1 MPRRFKEA
9 RKMNNMKAVEVAE
22 KLGVATPT
30 FSSWESG
37 KKSPPYESLIELAQL
52 YNVSIDYLLGN
63 DVPATV
69 SALTPVTKES
79 IILHHGRPVW
89 VEHQGWALINTVEQV
104 LLFADGHKE
113 PYTDLKLFVGAPRFT
128 EVRLPDSIPLTIEE
142 IKDYESVWVEP
153 ISSDPIRNEL
163 RGWYTVRN
171 EFVENTRGSR
181 FFLDSYSATWLAY
194 NKH

>member
-63 DVPATV
+63 DMPATV
-69 SALTPVTKES
+69 SALTPITKES

-89 VEHQGWALINTVEQV
+89 VERYGWALVNSVEGTLV
-104 LLFADGHKE
+104 FADGSKKLCS
-113 PYTDLKLFVGAPRFT
+113 DLNLLACAPKFT
-128 EVRLPDSIPLTIEE
+128 EADIPNSKPLTKEE
-142 IKDYESVWVEP
+142 ILNSESVWVEP
-153 ISSDPIRNEL
+153 ISTDPLRNEL
-163 RGWYTVRN
+163 RGTYTVRG
-171 EFVENTRGSR
+171 EYVENSRGNR

-194 NKH
+194 IN

>member
-9 RKMNNMKAVEVAE
+9 RKMNNMKAVDVAE

-37 KKSPPYESLIELAQL
+37 KKSPPYESLIELSKL

-63 DVPATV
+63 DVPASV
-69 SALTPVTKES
+69 DALTPISKES
-79 IILHHGRPVW
+79 IILYQGRPVW
-89 VEHQGWALINTVEQV
+89 VENQGWALVNTVEQV
-104 LLFADGHKE
+104 LLFSDGHKE
-113 PYTDLKLFVGAPRFT
+113 PYTDWKLYIRAPRFA
-128 EVRLPDSIPLTIEE
+128 EVELPDSIPLSKEDISNY
-142 IKDYESVWVEP
+142 KSVWVEP
-153 ISSDPIRNEL
+153 MSSDPIRNEL

-171 EFVENTRGSR
+171 EFVENSRGSR

-194 NKH
+194 SKE

>member
-1 MPRRFKEA
+1 M
-9 RKMNNMKAVEVAE
+9 
-22 KLGVATPT
+22 
-30 FSSWESG
+30 
-37 KKSPPYESLIELAQL
+37 
-52 YNVSIDYLLGN
+52 
-63 DVPATV
+63 PATV
-69 SALTPVTKES
+69 SALTPITKES

-89 VEHQGWALINTVEQV
+89 VEHQGWALVNTVEQV

-128 EVRLPDSIPLTIEE
+128 EVQLPDSIPLTIEE

-163 RGWYTVRN
+163 RGWYKVRN

-194 NKH
+194 NKE